1 VKIFIRKRMS
11 QVKVMGLFCGLCVLT
26 VITTLTEGAEIDRT
40 AADQEQIA
48 RDGNSK
54 LKGAWVHCRLA
65 KPPERSGIKVL
76 PGSPYAK
83 KMKKNIALDTEAK
96 PKRKQRE

>member
-1 VKIFIRKRMS
+1 MS
-11 QVKVMGLFCGLCVLT
+11 QVKDNGFFCGLCVLT